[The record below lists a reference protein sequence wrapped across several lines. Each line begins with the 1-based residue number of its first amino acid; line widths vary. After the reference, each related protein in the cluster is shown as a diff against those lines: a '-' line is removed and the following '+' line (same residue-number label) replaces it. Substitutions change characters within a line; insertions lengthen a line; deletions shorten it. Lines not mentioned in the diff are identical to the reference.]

1 MNDLRNEIHRSLV
14 PFYTYNPGKDDSYTL
29 YIDSRTNTIFKADAK
44 NISSAKVTF
53 LIILG
58 YPIIELFPVTII
70 PLDNIIQF
78 ISVCVI
84 VMSLSVFLGYYI
96 SPRMLENYRRVTL
109 SSEEW
114 KRCLETFNQFYFRQF
129 ILPSLLLLITIV
141 CFVFLY
147 IFPSSWWFFGG
158 IISGIMAGAGLTSFS
173 KTKYLLYKNKL
184 DINWNNGGEEDEDIT
199 YW

>member
-1 MNDLRNEIHRSLV
+1 MNDLRNEIYRSLV

-78 ISVCVI
+78 FRVCVI
-84 VMSLSVFLGYYI
+84 VMSLSVFVVFFLSTIMFGNCRY
-96 SPRMLENYRRVTL
+96 VT
-109 SSEEW
+109 
-114 KRCLETFNQFYFRQF
+114 
-129 ILPSLLLLITIV
+129 
-141 CFVFLY
+141 
-147 IFPSSWWFFGG
+147 FF
-158 IISGIMAGAGLTSFS
+158 A
-173 KTKYLLYKNKL
+173 Y
-184 DINWNNGGEEDEDIT
+184 
-199 YW
+199 